1 MNPENMEAGM
11 LRQTAL
17 EILISLLLM
26 PMCWDDSLVSACPA
40 QVLKNVLV
48 FFFFDNFPTLQ
59 DNSAASLNN

>member
-40 QVLKNVLV
+40 QVLKNVLG
-48 FFFFDNFPTLQ
+48 FFFFIIFQLYRITLQ
-59 DNSAASLNN
+59 HH